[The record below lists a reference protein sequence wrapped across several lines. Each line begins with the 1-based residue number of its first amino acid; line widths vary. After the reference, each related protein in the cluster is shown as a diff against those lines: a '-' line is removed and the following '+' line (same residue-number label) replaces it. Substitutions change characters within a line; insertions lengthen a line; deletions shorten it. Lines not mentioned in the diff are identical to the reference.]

1 MNTPEVEERV
11 RAATRA
17 AGDTVAPDSVPPLR
31 LRSRRPFRFRAS
43 TWARWLAPVA
53 AAAAVI
59 AVAVATVTV
68 GHTVNHRT
76 GGTAASSV
84 AASPVK
90 TGPPLSSYIASG
102 RVPKYYLS
110 VESTGNPIF
119 NPSYAVVRETATG
132 QSPGAWTPADGQT
145 VIAVTAAADDQT
157 FVADVQPFASPKGNG
172 TQSTEPRT
180 FYTLVLSRTTGIV
193 ETVNRL
199 PISVP
204 AGQQMTGF
212 ALSPDGKKLAIALE
226 PANDTPGPNLT
237 KVKVITLAT
246 GAVRTW
252 TGDGLI
258 GFSPDDAKSLSWTGN
273 DRTLAFD
280 WEASEGGTQTGV
292 WLLDLAKGGSS
303 LLADSRE
310 ALTVIDQDLGIST
323 PVPSTSTPVNR
334 LVSASASPVVTRPMC
349 QEDSIITPDGSAI
362 VCGAI
367 KAVNQVI
374 KPPSQGGLQ
383 RGGETEYLE
392 WSAASGKVTRV
403 LGHWTFG
410 SVGALSAG
418 VLWSNASGSVLIGWI
433 PNSRGGRVGVISGNE
448 FTPLPGTFLND
459 AW

>member
-1 MNTPEVEERV
+1 MNTLEVEERV

-17 AGDTVAPDSVPPLR
+17 AGETVAADSVPPLR
-31 LRSRRPFRFRAS
+31 LRSKRPFRFRAS
-43 TWARWLAPVA
+43 AWARWLAPVA

-59 AVAVATVTV
+59 AVAVAMVTV

-76 GGTAASSV
+76 GGTAASS
-84 AASPVK
+84 AAPNPVK

-145 VIAVTAAADDQT
+145 VVAVTAAADDQT
-157 FVADVQPFASPKGNG
+157 FVADVQPFANPKGNG

-199 PISVP
+199 PISLP

-252 TGDGLI
+252 TADGLI
-258 GFSPDDAKSLSWTGN
+258 GFDPDDAKSLSWTDNG
-273 DRTLAFD
+273 RTLAFD
-280 WEASEGGTQTGV
+280 WEASDLMHSGV

-310 ALTVIDQDLGIST
+310 ALTVISQDLGTST
-323 PVPSTSTPVNR
+323 PVPSPSVPVVRPTS
-334 LVSASASPVVTRPMC
+334 SSASPVVTRPMC
-349 QEDSIITPDGSAI
+349 QEDSIITPDGSTI

-383 RGGETEYLE
+383 RGAETEYLE

-410 SVGALSAG
+410 RVGALSAG

-433 PNSRGGRVGVISGNE
+433 PNSHGGRVGVISGNE

>member
-1 MNTPEVEERV
+1 MNTLEIEERV

-17 AGDTVAPDSVPPLR
+17 AGETVAADSVPPLR
-31 LRSRRPFRFRAS
+31 LRSKRPFRFRAS
-43 TWARWLAPVA
+43 AWARWLAPVA

-59 AVAVATVTV
+59 AVAVAMVTI
-68 GHTVNHRT
+68 GHTGNHRT
-76 GGTAASSV
+76 GGTAASS
-84 AASPVK
+84 AAPNPVK

-110 VESTGNPIF
+110 VESTGNPNL
-119 NPSYAVVRETATG
+119 NPSYAAVRETATG

-145 VIAVTAAADDQT
+145 VVAVTAAADDQT
-157 FVADVQPFASPKGNG
+157 FVADVQPFANPKSNG

-180 FYTLVLSRTTGIV
+180 FYTLVLSRSTGIV

-199 PISVP
+199 PMSVP
-204 AGQQMTGF
+204 TGQLMTGF

-252 TGDGLI
+252 TADGLI
-258 GFSPDDAKSLSWTGN
+258 GFGPDDAKSLSWTGN
-273 DRTLAFD
+273 GRTLAFD
-280 WEASEGGTQTGV
+280 WEASDGGTQTGV

-310 ALTVIDQDLGIST
+310 ALTVIDQDLGTST
-323 PVPSTSTPVNR
+323 PVPSTPAVNR
-334 LVSASASPVVTRPMC
+334 LASASASPVVARPMC

-367 KAVNQVI
+367 EAVNQVL

-383 RGGETEYLE
+383 RGAETEYLE

-410 SVGALSAG
+410 RVGALSAG

-433 PNSRGGRVGVISGNE
+433 PNSHGGRVGVISGNE

>member
-1 MNTPEVEERV
+1 MNTLEIEERV

-31 LRSRRPFRFRAS
+31 LRSERPFRFRAS
-43 TWARWLAPVA
+43 AWARWLAPVA

-59 AVAVATVTV
+59 AVAVAMVTV

-84 AASPVK
+84 APNPVK

-110 VESTGNPIF
+110 VESIGKPSF

-132 QSPGAWTPADGQT
+132 RSPGAWTPADGQT
-145 VIAVTAAADDQT
+145 VVAVTAAADDQT
-157 FVADVQPFASPKGNG
+157 FVADVQPFANLKSDGS
-172 TQSTEPRT
+172 QSTEPRT

-193 ETVNRL
+193 KRVNRL
-199 PISVP
+199 PMSVR
-204 AGQQMTGF
+204 AGQLMTGF

-226 PANDTPGPNLT
+226 PANETPGPNLT

-252 TGDGLI
+252 TADGLI
-258 GFSPDDAKSLSWTGN
+258 GFDPDDAKSLSWTDN
-273 DRTLAFD
+273 DRTLAFN
-280 WEASEGGTQTGV
+280 WEGSDQMQTGV

-310 ALTVIDQDLGIST
+310 ALTVISQALGTST
-323 PVPSTSTPVNR
+323 PVPSPSVPVVR
-334 LVSASASPVVTRPMC
+334 PASSSASPVATRPMC
-349 QEDSIITPDGSAI
+349 QEDSVITSDASTI

-383 RGGETEYLE
+383 RGAETEYLE

-433 PNSRGGRVGVISGNE
+433 PNSRGGLVGVISGNE